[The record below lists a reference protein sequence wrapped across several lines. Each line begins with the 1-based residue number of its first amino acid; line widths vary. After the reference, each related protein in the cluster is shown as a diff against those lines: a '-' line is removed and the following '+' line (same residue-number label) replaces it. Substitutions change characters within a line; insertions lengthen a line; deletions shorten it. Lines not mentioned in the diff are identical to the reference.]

1 VIKKLGLAVL
11 LLSLSGAASAG
22 GTTPSCQPIWFFGID
37 LNFWCPAPSPPA
49 QGSGPTAAPEIDPAS
64 ALSGLTLALGGLAV
78 LRARRFKLPKQ

>member
-1 VIKKLGLAVL
+1 MTKKLGLAVL

-22 GTTPSCQPIWFFGID
+22 GTSTSCQPIWFFGVN
-37 LNFWCPAPSPPA
+37 LNFWCSAPTPPT